1 MKKRKVDDA
10 VFQEMLNELEAD
22 GLIEQHIKLTEKGI
36 AWLSNDEPKP
46 DNVVELFKNDS
57 LG

>member
-10 VFQEMLNELEAD
+10 IFQEMLNELEAD
-22 GLIEQHIKLTEKGI
+22 GLIEQQIKLTEKGI

-46 DNVVELFKNDS
+46 DNVVELFKND
-57 LG
+57 